1 MPSGRLSR
9 TRLEGNV
16 VKQVPECSL
25 NMWEYLKNQQIT
37 VTRMDRM
44 AFLFTPSVYFIFLIL
59 QKFPLLLSTLYTVIT
74 DGYVYG
80 YNIIYECLATFKL
93 FPIFQY

>member
-1 MPSGRLSR
+1 MPSGRLST

-25 NMWEYLKNQQIT
+25 NVWEYLKNQRT
-37 VTRMDRM
+37 TRQNGLVVYPVCV
-44 AFLFTPSVYFIFLIL
+44 FHFPHTTKVSLVIIYFIY
-59 QKFPLLLSTLYTVIT
+59 SYTFIT